1 MVTSI
6 RVLAARSIV
15 RAAICMLVGTAV
27 ALADRDPADQAL
39 AKINPQSIRADM
51 RFLADDLLE
60 GRGTATRPLP
70 FSSAS

>member
-1 MVTSI
+1 
-6 RVLAARSIV
+6 
-15 RAAICMLVGTAV
+15 MLVGTAV